1 MSGRKNKANVNPLTV
16 KIAQAGL
23 FTAIIFVFTM
33 FVKVPTGVGYAHVG
47 DAFIYLYACMGGG
60 WYALVAG
67 SIGATIA
74 DLVGGYAIY
83 APATLII
90 KPLVALPFVLI
101 CKDEEKILNLKSGL
115 TNILAMVIDTALY
128 FVANLIILNQGDMGV
143 TLKTALASTLGTALQ
158 GVASSIVFIIVA
170 LALDKVNMK
179 QRMLYYTGKE
189 NTFKKG
195 KKKTAQAGAH

>member
-1 MSGRKNKANVNPLTV
+1 MSGRKNKANVNPVTV

-33 FVKVPTGVGYAHVG
+33 FVKVPIGIGYAHVG

-67 SIGATIA
+67 SIGATLA

-90 KPLVALPFVLI
+90 KPLVALPFVLL
-101 CKDEEKILNLKSGL
+101 CRNEEKIFNLRSGL
-115 TNILAMVIDTALY
+115 TNILALVIDTFGY
-128 FVANLIILNQGDMGV
+128 FIANLIIFGHSDSATV
-143 TLKTALASTLGTALQ
+143 LKSALGASAGTALQ

-170 LALDKVNMK
+170 LALDRVNMK
-179 QRMLYYTGKE
+179 QRMLYYTGK
-189 NTFKKG
+189 TTTYKKA
-195 KKKTAQAGAH
+195 KKKTA

>member
-1 MSGRKNKANVNPLTV
+1 MSGRKSKANVNPVTV

-33 FVKVPTGVGYAHVG
+33 FVKVPTGIGYAHVG

-101 CKDEEKILNLKSGL
+101 CKNEPKILNLKSGL
-115 TNILAMVIDTALY
+115 TNILALVIDTVGY
-128 FVANLIILNQGDMGV
+128 FFANWIIFGQSASTGG
-143 TLKTALASTLGTALQ
+143 KTALASAASATVGTALQ
-158 GVASSIVFIIVA
+158 GVASTVVFIIVA

-189 NTFKKG
+189 NTYKKA
-195 KKKTAQAGAH
+195 KKKAA

>member
-1 MSGRKNKANVNPLTV
+1 MSGRKNKANVNPVTV

-33 FVKVPTGVGYAHVG
+33 FVKVPTGIGYAHVG

-101 CKDEEKILNLKSGL
+101 CRDEPKILNLKSGL
-115 TNILAMVIDTALY
+115 TNILALVIDTVGY
-128 FVANLIILNQGDMGV
+128 FFANWIIFGQSASTGS
-143 TLKTALASTLGTALQ
+143 KTALASAASATVATALQ
-158 GVASSIVFIIVA
+158 GVASTAVFIIVA

-179 QRMLYYTGKE
+179 QRMLYYTGKP
-189 NTFKKG
+189 NTYKKT
-195 KKKTAQAGAH
+195 KKKAA

>member
-33 FVKVPTGVGYAHVG
+33 FVKIPVGIGYAHVG

-90 KPLVALPFVLI
+90 KPLVALPFVLL
-101 CKDEEKILNLKSGL
+101 CKNEEKILNLRSGL
-115 TNILAMVIDTALY
+115 TNILALVIDTTLY
-128 FVANLIILNQGDMGV
+128 FVANLIIMNQGNMGV
-143 TLKTALASTLGTALQ
+143 AFKTALTSTLGTALQ
-158 GVASSIVFIIVA
+158 GVASTVVFIIVA

-179 QRMLYYTGKE
+179 QRMLYYTGE
-189 NTFKKG
+189 ASTFKKA
-195 KKKTAQAGAH
+195 KKKTA